1 MSDRVIRNA
10 APEQAE
16 HDKIAMLPVHAG
28 AAELDDFISQ
38 RLEDVE
44 FKFLRGI
51 VTQVFRSVRTSL
63 QPVGSDDLL

>member
-1 MSDRVIRNA
+1 MSGRVIRNA

-28 AAELDDFISQ
+28 AAEFDDFISQ
-38 RLEDVE
+38 RLEDGE

-51 VTQVFRSVRTSL
+51 VTQVFRRVRAGL
-63 QPVGSDDLL
+63 QTVGPDDLL